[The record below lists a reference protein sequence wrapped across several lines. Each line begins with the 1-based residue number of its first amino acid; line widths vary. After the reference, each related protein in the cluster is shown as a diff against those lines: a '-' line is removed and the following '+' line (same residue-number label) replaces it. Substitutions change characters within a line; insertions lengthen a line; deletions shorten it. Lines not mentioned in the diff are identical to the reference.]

1 MFSYFKLDQAAKREF
16 YQAKYDYFKQFVL
29 GTLGASSLVYF
40 LMMFTDWQL
49 AGSLSILHILMR
61 GMVIIPFGIMVLF
74 YRKSSDYRLMTLVA
88 FLMIH
93 AIIWGNI
100 WIMSL
105 LPDQSFANAGFL
117 MMSFFLLM
125 ISFGTP
131 PTMAM
136 IGQAGLIA
144 DILLANHIFEY
155 PDINIILASN
165 WSIIVLFFFVDL
177 IGTRYFYDSYLLSKK
192 LDFALLHDP
201 LTQVFNRRKL
211 DDLMGPSHDLSF
223 MSPQIGL
230 LIMDIDHFKLVND
243 TYGHDNGD
251 RILQFTADCI
261 KNSLRDNDLVIRWG
275 GEEFTAILFD
285 CPTEQIRL
293 TAERIRATIEQSDNG
308 VCPVTISIGT
318 KFYSGDD
325 CIKEIKL
332 ADQALYAA
340 KNGGRNRVVAYE
352 EIQDSACEK
361 D

>member
-1 MFSYFKLDQAAKREF
+1 
-16 YQAKYDYFKQFVL
+16 
-29 GTLGASSLVYF
+29 
-40 LMMFTDWQL
+40 
-49 AGSLSILHILMR
+49 
-61 GMVIIPFGIMVLF
+61 
-74 YRKSSDYRLMTLVA
+74 MTLVS

-100 WIMSL
+100 WMMSL
-105 LPDQSFANAGFL
+105 HPDQSFANAGFL

-131 PTMAM
+131 PFMAM
-136 IGQAGLIA
+136 IGQAGLIV
-144 DILLANHIFEY
+144 DILVANLLYQY

-165 WSIIVLFFFVDL
+165 WSIIILFFFVDL
-177 IGTRYFYDSYLLSKK
+177 IGTHYFYDSYLTSKK

-223 MSPQIGL
+223 MSSQIGL
-230 LIMDIDHFKLVND
+230 LIMDIDHFKRVND
-243 TYGHDNGD
+243 TFGHDEGD

-261 KNSLRDNDLVIRWG
+261 RNSLRDKDLVIRWG

-285 CPTEQIRL
+285 CPTEQIRQ
-293 TAERIRATIEQSDNG
+293 TAERIRATIEQSDNS

-318 KFYSGDD
+318 KIYSGGD
-325 CIKEIKL
+325 CINEIKL

-340 KNGGRNRVVAYE
+340 KNDGRNRVVAYE
-352 EIQDSACEK
+352 EIQDLAFER